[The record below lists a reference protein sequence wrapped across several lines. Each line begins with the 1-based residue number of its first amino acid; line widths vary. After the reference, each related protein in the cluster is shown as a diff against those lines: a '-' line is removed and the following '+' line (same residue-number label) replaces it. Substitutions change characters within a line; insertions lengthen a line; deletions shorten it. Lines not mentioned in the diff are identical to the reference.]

1 MFFKTCRVP
10 VARLIAD
17 AANPLAHFLVLV
29 LALLP
34 VAAFAEAFALTLDD
48 ATQLAVDRAPM
59 LAARSAGVAAAEQD
73 AARAGALPDPMLVL
87 GIDNLPVTG
96 GESFDLG
103 ADMMTMKRVGL
114 RQEFPA
120 RAKREARSR
129 FAARKIDEA
138 RALTES
144 AKLDVRRA
152 AALAWID
159 VWAAQTELTAL
170 EALRAQAASTAELAA
185 ARVSGGAEPVADAL
199 ATGVAVLEVDNRIES
214 VRARRAVAQAGL
226 SRWLGEGLVETS
238 QETSGFRSLRVPET
252 RLVATVDRLSPLLPA
267 SAQVATAAANIE
279 LARAEKRIDWSVGA
293 SYGQRQGG
301 RSDMLSIEFGIAL
314 PLFPG
319 NRQDRA
325 VSAREADHAAAVAT
339 REDLR
344 REAIAS
350 IRADIAR
357 WEGLKRQVALH
368 EDRMLPLARDR
379 SATALASYR
388 AGGDVQSLLNAQ
400 RDELD
405 VYLSHA
411 QHLGELG
418 RVWAGLAYL
427 LPLEDRS

>member
-10 VARLIAD
+10 VARVIAG
-17 AANPLAHFLVLV
+17 AANPLARFLV
-29 LALLP
+29 LALSLLP
-34 VAAFAEAFALTLDD
+34 VATLAETSALTLDD
-48 ATQLAVDRAPM
+48 ATQLAVDRAPI
-59 LAARSAGVAAAEQD
+59 LAARDAGVAAARQD

-87 GIDNLPVTG
+87 GIDNLPITG
-96 GESFDLG
+96 GDSFDFS
-103 ADMMTMKRVGL
+103 ADEMTMKRIGL
-114 RQEFPA
+114 RQDIPA
-120 RAKREARSR
+120 RAKREARSN
-129 FAARKIDEA
+129 FAVRKIDEA
-138 RALTES
+138 RALSDS

-159 VWAAQTELTAL
+159 VWAAQTELAAL
-170 EALRAQAASTAELAA
+170 KALRAQAASAAEIAA

-199 ATGVAVLEVDNRIES
+199 ATEVAVLEIDNRIES
-214 VRARRAVAQAGL
+214 VRARRAVAQVGL
-226 SRWLGEGLVETS
+226 SRWLGEVLVETT
-238 QETSGFRSLRVPET
+238 QETPNFRLLRVPET
-252 RLVATVDRLSPLLPA
+252 RLVATIDRLSPLLPA
-267 SAQVATAAANIE
+267 SAQVAVAAANIE
-279 LARAEKRIDWSVGA
+279 LARAEKRIDWSLGA

-301 RSDMLSIEFGIAL
+301 RSDMLSIEVGMSL
-314 PLFPG
+314 PFFPG
-319 NRQDRA
+319 DRQDRA
-325 VSAREADHAAAVAT
+325 VSAREADYSVAVAT

-368 EDRMLPLARDR
+368 EDKMLPLARDR

-388 AGGDVQSLLNAQ
+388 AGGDVQSWLNAQ